1 MTTALPTT
9 PLVRSLRRPLRQA
22 VTLLALA
29 LPSLGLQLAHAQAS
43 PAPQRGAAAEKSIER
58 ALERILQTRP
68 ELVSDALKELERREG
83 ANKALQE
90 KQVLAQSAREI
101 YSETG
106 ATVLGNPNG
115 DFTLVEF
122 SDYRCGFCK
131 RLAGQIEELIQR
143 DSQLRVLVKH
153 MPILGPESI
162 RAAQMVLSLPQGE
175 SARQLHQALMAAP
188 SLDESRLQ
196 EIGKRFDVS
205 SANAVSVN
213 QQIREVSALSERLRI
228 EGTPA
233 LVIGD
238 TLIRGAVDVAQLEH
252 LINTARQSRS
262 AAAKSK
268 EPVTKLAASA
278 MKPVR

>member
-1 MTTALPTT
+1 MTTVMPAS
-9 PLVRSLRRPLRQA
+9 PLVRSMRRPLTRAAA
-22 VTLLALA
+22 VLALA
-29 LPSLGLQLAHAQAS
+29 LPSLGLQAVHAQAS
-43 PAPQRGAAAEKSIER
+43 RVLQPVGAAEKSIER

-68 ELVSDALKELERREG
+68 ELVSDALKELERRER
-83 ANKALQE
+83 ANKAQQE

-101 YSETG
+101 YSENG

-143 DSQLRVLVKH
+143 DSQLRVLLKH

-188 SLDESRLQ
+188 SLDESSLQ

-205 SANAVSVN
+205 SANAASVN
-213 QQIREVSALSERLRI
+213 QQIREVGALSERLRI

-238 TLIRGAVDVAQLEH
+238 TLIRGALDVAQLEH
-252 LINTARQSRS
+252 LINTARQSRR

-268 EPVTKLAASA
+268 EPVSKLASSA
-278 MKPVR
+278 LNPAR